1 MRSTKIQIH
10 KPKEWVT
17 GNWYFWAELKN
28 EPHREVLFRHSKL
41 FHKEYPNWTLN
52 GTRWCFI
59 YNAINIHNGVTQM
72 ATKQKATPVETN
84 DEIAEVDLTLEQAL
98 HMRYDEVVGPAIEEG
113 LDNDPFFY
121 RPFKDKSDAELQF
134 EAEKCDAACVT
145 AALKNEKPDPK
156 IDGARRDINRER
168 KIRSGEIDPAKFPP
182 AP

>member
-1 MRSTKIQIH
+1 
-10 KPKEWVT
+10 
-17 GNWYFWAELKN
+17 
-28 EPHREVLFRHSKL
+28 
-41 FHKEYPNWTLN
+41 
-52 GTRWCFI
+52 
-59 YNAINIHNGVTQM
+59 M